1 VLYDPVLR
9 SLGTSPVRIAIALA
23 AFAAIAAWRV
33 APWIVVV
40 AAAVLGAALGA

>member
-1 VLYDPVLR
+1 
-9 SLGTSPVRIAIALA
+9 VRIAIALA

-40 AAAVLGAALGA
+40 TAAALGAALRA